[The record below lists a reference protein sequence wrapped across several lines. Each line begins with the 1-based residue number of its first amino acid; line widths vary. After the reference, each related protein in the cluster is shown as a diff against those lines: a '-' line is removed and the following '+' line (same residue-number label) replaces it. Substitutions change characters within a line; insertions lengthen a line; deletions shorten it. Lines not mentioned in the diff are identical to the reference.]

1 MPNKT
6 RNANRK
12 KQLKNKRKSRRQQ
25 KKIKCVMCEKTTC
38 KKSSFTPASCLAKN
52 KKHGQVASSV
62 PKMLVGPKKRI
73 CFGDKFS

>member
-25 KKIKCVMCEKTTC
+25 KK
-38 KKSSFTPASCLAKN
+38 SSASCAKKTHAKN
-52 KKHGQVASSV
+52 RVLHAGVMFGKKHGQVASSV

-73 CFGDKFS
+73 CFGNKFS